1 VSYVGLAMTLDIVQF
16 GALFFVALML
26 GPSLAHLFE
35 LPNKIHL
42 RA

>member
-1 VSYVGLAMTLDIVQF
+1 MRLDIVQF
-16 GALFFVALML
+16 CALFFVALML